1 MWTLNG
7 VEFDEFCRELM
18 EVRKP
23 FRMDI
28 MIRLCGGSNEYGV
41 GWKNHCLLV
50 NGNEYKMIM
59 DYMKEW
65 RYQEIMYN
73 KVLDRIEIV
82 NNINA
87 KEVFLTDG
95 SFYEDFDDDSDEDFN
110 DDANNDANDDSQL
123 EI

>member
-1 MWTLNG
+1 
-7 VEFDEFCRELM
+7 
-18 EVRKP
+18 
-23 FRMDI
+23 
-28 MIRLCGGSNEYGV
+28 
-41 GWKNHCLLV
+41 
-50 NGNEYKMIM
+50 M

-65 RYQEIMYN
+65 RYQEIMHN

-82 NNINA
+82 KNINA

-123 EI
+123 ET